1 MNVGVFLEVA
11 IPLGHFF
18 LRGLLTLGHFP
29 LPQVG
34 INQAQDPANQVERTR
49 HQDLDLKMVKKNN
62 VRNRRNLLEG
72 TMPFPRVQL
81 SRLFETLP
89 RLCWPEVKKVKISR

>member
-34 INQAQDPANQVERTR
+34 INQAQDPADQVERTR
-49 HQDLDLKMVKKNN
+49 HQDLDLKQVKTN

-72 TMPFPRVQL
+72 TTPFPRVQL

>member
-34 INQAQDPANQVERTR
+34 INEAQDPADQVERTR

-81 SRLFETLP
+81 SRLFEKLP
-89 RLCWPEVKKVKISR
+89 RLCWLLMARGQER